1 MCLWSLLVLVLF
13 LEYKPSQGRSTVLF
27 FEYRPRMIGSFRRV
41 FLRPRGL
48 KQTPHSRDAPLGSET
63 APSLK
68 AGLSWYFLQWFLLCD
83 RHSQQMLGN
92 DFFLKLFSSIEIP
105 YQSQAPTWFSSV
117 IFSCELQQ
125 HTAKQSMWHCSPL
138 FPPPPLLIKFPSQ
151 WGWEFPDCTGN
162 PHPHPPSPS
171 NDFSLFK
178 KDLVG

>member
-1 MCLWSLLVLVLF
+1 MNRGCCYHMCLWSLLVLVLF

-48 KQTPHSRDAPLGSET
+48 KQTPHSRNAPLGSET

-92 DFFLKLFSSIEIP
+92 DFFLKLFSS
-105 YQSQAPTWFSSV
+105 F
-117 IFSCELQQ
+117 
-125 HTAKQSMWHCSPL
+125 
-138 FPPPPLLIKFPSQ
+138 PLLKSRTKVKPPRGFLQWSSPVNSNSTQPSSQ
-151 WGWEFPDCTGN
+151 CGIAPL
-162 PHPHPPSPS
+162 S
-171 NDFSLFK
+171 SLLHLF
-178 KDLVG
+178 